1 MAPLYLTMAS
11 TVMCPH
17 GGQASFVSANAK
29 VKAGG
34 APILLV
40 SDTSLIAGCPFT
52 VGLKYQPCVT
62 IQWSAGTTKGG
73 PQGTPAL
80 IQTSIG
86 LCKSAEGIPQGV
98 AIVAN
103 TQPKASGT

>member
-17 GGQASFVSANAK
+17 GGQATFVPTNSK
-29 VKAGG
+29 VMAGG

-40 SDTSLIAGCPFT
+40 SDTSIIAGCPFT
-52 VGLKYQPCVT
+52 VGPKYQPCMT

-73 PQGTPAL
+73 PQGAPAL

-98 AIVAN
+98 AMIAN
-103 TQPKASGT
+103 TQAKASGV

>member
-1 MAPLYLTMAS
+1 MAPLYLTIAS

-17 GGQASFVSANAK
+17 GGQASFVFANTK
-29 VKAGG
+29 VTAGG

-40 SDTSLIAGCPFT
+40 SDTSIIAGCPFT
-52 VGLKYQPCVT
+52 VGPKYQPCVT

-73 PQGTPAL
+73 PNGAPAL

-98 AIVAN
+98 AIITN
-103 TQPKASGT
+103 TQPKASGV

>member
-1 MAPLYLTMAS
+1 MAPLYLTIAS

-17 GGQASFVSANAK
+17 GGQASFVSANTK
-29 VKAGG
+29 VTAGG
-34 APILLV
+34 AAILLQ
-40 SDTSLIAGCPFT
+40 SDTSIITGCPFT
-52 VGLKYQPCVT
+52 VGPKYQPCLT

-73 PQGTPAL
+73 PTGAPAL

-98 AIVAN
+98 AIIAN
-103 TQPKASGT
+103 TQPKASGV